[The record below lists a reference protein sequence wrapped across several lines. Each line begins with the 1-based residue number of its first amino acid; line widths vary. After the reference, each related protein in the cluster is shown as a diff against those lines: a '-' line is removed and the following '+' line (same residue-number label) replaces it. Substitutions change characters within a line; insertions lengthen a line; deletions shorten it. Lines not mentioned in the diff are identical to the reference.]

1 MGLASG
7 QARLLSITARLTDNE
22 YRSQRLTNARLNLE
36 KLSEDARIDYQEAL
50 SNNKFVYLGFNS
62 SGKKEKTDLTPT
74 VLWQYQPRK
83 NQYAVINQAG
93 NILVS
98 NLDAKNYRET
108 DNLAEF
114 LKRYDCL
121 ENYGK
126 TETIIE
132 QVKERNKDY
141 DNWVAPEQLEPE
153 TVFDD
158 KLAEIFKNASKHCY
172 NNAHSLNKCD
182 CYLHVLAHML
192 ILVEGENYNNYDPNI
207 SDYTVW
213 VDDLKFY
220 EGDLK
225 TSTGAILDNSN
236 SLNKSSPKSKIYGS
250 NINYGAYSN
259 AMIDISV
266 ALREGYEI
274 DGKKYTVMAHELEDY
289 EGRVNMSDETK
300 KLLSDE
306 YIKGE
311 SPSDFQILMSNY
323 YKDNDGNI
331 KLKTLQQKSIDVYY
345 LVNDFYME
353 EKGGNS
359 TCMFGGNN
367 REEWSDNYLNNYVP
381 LIETLSI
388 DMESFLLDEFEPQE
402 NPYEEYIYNSVP
414 KTKYTEELTI
424 KDPEKAQWYTNLWY
438 RMNGMDEPERIY
450 KDIND
455 VVNDRQEDTTRTDY
469 LLKLFDIEKNT
480 YKDYYE
486 VLPENLAESNDW
498 LNNALAQGWVTLQ
511 KAGASRTVDTDKFKW
526 SDIIYTNATDIITE
540 ENSEAIAKAEAKY
553 SQILSDIDSQDKR
566 YQMQIRCLDSE
577 HNALQTEYN
586 SVKSAVDKNVDRSFK
601 VFQG

>member
-402 NPYEEYIYNSVP
+402 NPYEEYEYVPVP
-414 KTKYTEELTI
+414 KTTYTEELTI

-455 VVNDRQEDTTRTDY
+455 VVNDRQEDTTRIDY

-566 YQMQIRCLDSE
+566 YQMQIRSLDSE